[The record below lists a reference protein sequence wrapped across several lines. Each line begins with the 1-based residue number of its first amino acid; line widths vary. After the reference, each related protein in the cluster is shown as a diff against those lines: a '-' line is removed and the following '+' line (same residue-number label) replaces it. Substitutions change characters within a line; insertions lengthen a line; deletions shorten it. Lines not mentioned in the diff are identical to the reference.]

1 MPKIIEN
8 LESRL
13 IAEAKK
19 QVEEQGYGAVT
30 IRSVAIACG
39 VGVGTVYNYFPSKDD
54 LLAAY
59 MLQDWN
65 SRLEVVKEMGV
76 QESDPVAVLQCM
88 YHQIHGFA
96 ERYQVIFRDPE
107 ARAGFAPSYTR
118 YHKVLRSQLSECI
131 RKFCDSEFT
140 ADFIAE
146 AFFTW
151 TLSGKSFDDIY
162 GIIGKLL

>member
-30 IRSVAIACG
+30 IRSVANACG

-59 MLQDWN
+59 MLQDWK

-118 YHKVLRSQLSECI
+118 YHKVLRSQLSERI